1 MAWARQYLR
10 LSWRQWAVV
19 AFLFAIAL
27 APLPRLMKSHA
38 TSMEE
43 SSLVQYATM
52 TANGAAPT
60 KAYWTEY
67 GPLNVYVPAAAF
79 AVFGPSVTLERV
91 VGLAYRLVLMVA
103 LYLLIRRHSKRA
115 AWLGVALAWW
125 LLAPWGVMAYS
136 WLGGLACALLALYLY
151 SPREPD
157 QPSSNRRL
165 AAAGLM
171 TALALGFRPDL
182 VLALGVGALLTLPA
196 QRRQWKPALA
206 GFGVGLVPYLV
217 LVLSAG
223 PSNALRNIVIDPLF
237 NLRSGRALPFPPT
250 WRSSSEFFTRVQ
262 HYIDS
267 LTNSNWYGAPL
278 SIQVAEFFWLLMVV
292 GVLLAAAA
300 VLARRA
306 GSRSLVALFAF
317 SFMLITN
324 IYQRADISHLRLV
337 GTVWVAILPLA
348 LAIVGKRWFARSE
361 RVMVVGALS
370 FMFVATLVAPEILV
384 ADFGNLIGGRSDF
397 AAPRNVVVNH
407 GRSVQT
413 QDRYE
418 VAYMTAALW
427 LVDHYSRPGD
437 RFFEGPSDLRFT
449 NYNEPSFYW
458 LEPHLTPATYYLEM
472 NPGIANT
479 STSGL
484 AKEVASADVL
494 LLSRRYEMF
503 SEPNTSTKPGSPDP
517 NVEVMQH
524 FCVVAEKGWY
534 VVLRHTT
541 SAFVAPGPSHA
552 KELVRLGG
560 HGVRRCGTLGAT
572 I

>member
-1 MAWARQYLR
+1 
-10 LSWRQWAVV
+10 
-19 AFLFAIAL
+19 
-27 APLPRLMKSHA
+27 MKSHA

-79 AVFGPSVTLERV
+79 AIFGPSVTLERV

-125 LLAPWGVMAYS
+125 LLAPWGAMAYS
-136 WLGGLACALLALYLY
+136 WLGGLACALAALYLY
-151 SPREPD
+151 SPREPE
-157 QPSSNRRL
+157 QVSSNRRL

-196 QRRQWKPALA
+196 QRRQWKPVVA
-206 GFGVGLVPYLV
+206 GFGVGLIPYLV
-217 LVLSAG
+217 LVVTAG
-223 PSNALRNIVIDPLF
+223 PSNALRNVVIDPLF
-237 NLRSGRALPFPPT
+237 NLRSGRVLPFPPSA
-250 WRSSSEFFTRVQ
+250 RSSSEFFTRVQ
-262 HYIDS
+262 QLINAY
-267 LTNSNWYGAPL
+267 TNHNWYGAPL
-278 SIQVAEFFWLLMVV
+278 PMQVAELFWLLMVV
-292 GVLLAAAA
+292 GA
-300 VLARRA
+300 VLTATVVVARRNGNRA
-306 GSRSLVALFAF
+306 LVALSAF
-317 SFMLITN
+317 SALLFTN
-324 IYQRADISHLRLV
+324 IYQRTDISHLRLV
-337 GTVWVAILPLA
+337 GTVWVGLLPLA
-348 LAIVGKRWFARSE
+348 LAYMGKRWFVRSE
-361 RVMVVGALS
+361 RVVAAGAMS
-370 FMFVATLVAPEILV
+370 FMLVATLAAPQIVTAGFVELV
-384 ADFGNLIGGRSDF
+384 GGRSSF
-397 AAPRNVVVNH
+397 AAPRNVVVNN

-418 VAYMTAALW
+418 AAYMTAALW
-427 LVDHYSRPGD
+427 LVDHNSRPGD

-479 STSGL
+479 SSSGL
-484 AKEVASADVL
+484 AKQVASADVL
-494 LLSRRYEMF
+494 LLSRRYEQF
-503 SEPNTSTKPGSPDP
+503 SEPNTSTQPGSPDP
-517 NVEVMQH
+517 NVEVVQH
-524 FCVVAEKGWY
+524 FCVVAERGWY

-541 SAFVAPGPSHA
+541 STFVAPTSLRTKG
-552 KELVRLGG
+552 LVRLGG

-572 I
+572 N